1 DELDVWHSYPPTQDC
16 DNVAITLCDS
26 QLENTSLSV
35 YDSCGGTELAC
46 NDDSDQCEVGSYQ
59 SYLTMPMQAGVTYY
73 IRVAGFNRPT
83 GAYTIT
89 AIGGGG
95 GMFSILPPHE
105 YTWPYGEPVQDCL
118 EAIGGEEPYHDW
130 QASQIVDYYDYETE
144 AGSFSPNGTG
154 NGWQEDDAM
163 WSFALPFP
171 FNFYGTEYNSV
182 NVCSNGFLDF
192 VETLTHKNNST
203 QKLIDNVIIATL
215 WDDLDTSV
223 GVGSDIYIYQAAPDE
238 VTFRWQAVTWYDETP
253 CNFSV
258 TLYED
263 RRIRFDYG
271 SGNTNLSPTV
281 GISAGNGSDYLII
294 PGYDGADT
302 LTDADSVVITFHESG
317 SALPPGVSLD
327 PDTGCFTGASQRLGD
342 YNAII
347 EVTDSAYPQ
356 VTTQKEFIFHVVAPN
371 DPDLDDDG
379 FVNLLDFAIISTQWL
394 ADDCDYPTDWCDKAD
409 INMNHNVDMVDLIV
423 MIENWLGSE

>member
-1 DELDVWHSYPPTQDC
+1 
-16 DNVAITLCDS
+16 
-26 QLENTSLSV
+26 
-35 YDSCGGTELAC
+35 
-46 NDDSDQCEVGSYQ
+46 
-59 SYLTMPMQAGVTYY
+59 
-73 IRVAGFNRPT
+73 
-83 GAYTIT
+83 
-89 AIGGGG
+89 
-95 GMFSILPPHE
+95 
-105 YTWPYGEPVQDCL
+105 
-118 EAIGGEEPYHDW
+118 
-130 QASQIVDYYDYETE
+130 
-144 AGSFSPNGTG
+144 
-154 NGWQEDDAM
+154 
-163 WSFALPFP
+163 
-171 FNFYGTEYNSV
+171 
-182 NVCSNGFLDF
+182 NGFLDF

-203 QKLIDNVIIATL
+203 QKLIDNVIIAPL

-302 LTDADSVVITFHESG
+302 LTDAESVVITFHESG

-327 PDTGCFTGASQRLGD
+327 PDTGCFSGAPQRPGD

-347 EVTDSAYPQ
+347 EVTDSFYPQ
-356 VTTQKEFIFHVVAPN
+356 VTTQEEFIFHVVLPN
-371 DPDLDDDG
+371 DPDLNDDG

-394 ADDCDYPTDWCDKAD
+394 AHNCNDQTDWCDKAD
-409 INMNHNVDMVDLIV
+409 INMNHNVDMVDLTII
-423 MIENWLGSE
+423 IENWLGGE